1 MPPSTTANIQL
12 YPGLD
17 PGQATADR
25 GLGEHTDSDI
35 CYNWVRDWH
44 KIHLSRNASDH
55 NICAFSTEVAF
66 FVLLTFPCTQNVCH
80 RHLPLPSQLLLC
92 RQKH

>member
-1 MPPSTTANIQL
+1 MDINGPIWNKIPSYLNAVTVLICPPPQLYRL

-17 PGQATADR
+17 HGQATADG

-44 KIHLSRNASDH
+44 KIHLSRNACDH
-55 NICAFSTEVAF
+55 NM
-66 FVLLTFPCTQNVCH
+66 
-80 RHLPLPSQLLLC
+80 
-92 RQKH
+92 